1 MNSNKNDVDI
11 TKWTKASY
19 FHCGLSTKNQKHQRL
34 LLVLFYNVGQI
45 QKFLS
50 DNRDKCHGKI

>member
-19 FHCGLSTKNQKHQRL
+19 FHCGLSTKNQKHQRQKENIER
-34 LLVLFYNVGQI
+34 YI
-45 QKFLS
+45 QTIKNICKL
-50 DNRDKCHGKI
+50 KW